1 MAASGHSDAFVKLV
15 DTNGNTVYLNLAQIV
30 HAHFATQRGTVS
42 ATVMTTATGQE
53 RDDRTLTFRGES
65 ATDLQAALERR
76 LVNRPPGGRYSV
88 D

>member
-1 MAASGHSDAFVKLV
+1 MAARGHPDAFVKLV
-15 DTNGNTVYLNLAQIV
+15 DTTGNPVYLNLAQVV

-53 RDDRTLTFRGES
+53 RDDRTLTFSGDR

-76 LVNRPPGGRYSV
+76 LANRPPGGMYSI